1 MYNKTFN
8 RVFFVSIDI
17 IKGDKMKKIL
27 MCVLLISGVD
37 ADEYSVEEIRIAK
50 CMVGF
55 NKIRARTGRNR
66 TTLLGSM
73 CNKHNA
79 ILYTDGTYSISP
91 FHDRL
96 NDNCNLT
103 KADVWENAQ
112 RYKEVEKYCKLA
124 GGFTSTYSF
133 QEMRKREYDSVD
145 KSIIKRKKK
154 TIEDKEEERKRKLLE
169 MVKKGEI

>member
-8 RVFFVSIDI
+8 IVFFVSIDV
-17 IKGDKMKKIL
+17 IKGDKMKKLLI
-27 MCVLLISGVD
+27 CVLLSSGVD
-37 ADEYSVEEIRIAK
+37 AGEYSAEEIIIAK
-50 CMVGF
+50 CIVGF
-55 NKIRARTGRNR
+55 NKIRAR

-79 ILYTDGTYSISP
+79 ILYTDGTYSIRP

-96 NDNCNLT
+96 NDNCNLS

-124 GGFTSTYSF
+124 GGSTRTYSF

-145 KSIIKRKKK
+145 KSITKRKKK
-154 TIEDKEEERKRKLLE
+154 VIEDKEEERKKKLLE